1 MSETDPLLPVP
12 AAVSSRPIPTL
23 SNLMTPM
30 LVHMALTVVWV
41 VMAFFR
47 RVGYP
52 AIQA

>member
-30 LVHMALTVVWV
+30 LHMALTVVWV